1 MSKMFDPST
10 YNSAQLAC
18 VGSTKI
24 KYEIENPKR
33 VNEGK
38 MEGFNTVDMFQIE
51 IGLNQWPS
59 DLGRNTQENVCRIPA
74 VTLYYIPE
82 E

>member
-1 MSKMFDPST
+1 M
-10 YNSAQLAC
+10 
-18 VGSTKI
+18 GSTKI
-24 KYEIENPKR
+24 KYEIKNPKR
-33 VNEGK
+33 VNEGE
-38 MEGFNTVDMFQIE
+38 MEGLNPVDIFQIE

-74 VTLYYIPE
+74 VKIYYIPE